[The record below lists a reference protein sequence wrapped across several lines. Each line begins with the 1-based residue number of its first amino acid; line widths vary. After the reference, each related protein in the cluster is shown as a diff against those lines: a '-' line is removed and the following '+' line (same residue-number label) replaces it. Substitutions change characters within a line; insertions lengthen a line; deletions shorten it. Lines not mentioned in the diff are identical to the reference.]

1 MDFTPTAFRQL
12 KEIIMKKEN
21 SAEKLTLNGKEIS
34 VATYTIEEH
43 KVAVACTN
51 ANGDADMVV
60 VITRVNEDQREN
72 SEHYE
77 QAISIL
83 EEDDYSGP
91 FVCFDENEQRNIHR
105 VINELAK

>member
-1 MDFTPTAFRQL
+1 MTE
-12 KEIIMKKEN
+12 KN
-21 SAEKLTLNGKEIS
+21 STLSHVTNGKEVHI
-34 VATYTIEEH
+34 VTTTIKEH
-43 KVAVACTN
+43 IVAVACTN
-51 ANGDADMVV
+51 ANGDADIVV

-77 QAISIL
+77 QAIAIL

-91 FVCFDENEQRNIHR
+91 FVCFDENEQKNIHR